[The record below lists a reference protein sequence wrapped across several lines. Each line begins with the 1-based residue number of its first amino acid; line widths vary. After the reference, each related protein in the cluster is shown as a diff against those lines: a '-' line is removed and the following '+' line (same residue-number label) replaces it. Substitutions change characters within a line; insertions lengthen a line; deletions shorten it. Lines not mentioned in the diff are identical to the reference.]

1 MTAGLKRS
9 FESLSI
15 LNYRRFFIGQVV
27 SLSGNWMQT
36 VAEVWL
42 ILSLTG
48 SGLAVGITTA
58 LQFLPIMLL
67 GAWGGSL
74 ADRFQKRRLLMLT
87 QALLMVPPLVL
98 AAVTFEGV
106 VAPWMIY
113 SLVLIRGT
121 LIAIDNPARQAF
133 VMEMVGPSRIVNAV
147 SLNSVIVHSARVI
160 GPALAGV
167 LLATAGVAPCFALN
181 SLSFIVMIWALNGMN
196 SAQLSPPPKVG
207 KDRGGVREAFRY
219 VRRTPELSMPL
230 LLMAL
235 VGTLGLNF
243 HVILPLLAR
252 LSFDGGASSYAVLV
266 SAMGVGSVIGA
277 LVTGAR
283 GQTGLGV
290 IGFSSLSFGF
300 FAMIAAAM
308 PSLASEALILALLG
322 ASAVTFAAAVNSTLQ
337 LAVSP
342 EMRGRVMAL
351 YTVVFLGSTP
361 IGGPLAG
368 WISEAYDPR
377 VALGIAAAS
386 GLLAAAATLK
396 ISRSDWLD
404 FTTVDPPLAQ

>member
-9 FESLSI
+9 FESLSV

-207 KDRGGVREAFRY
+207 KDRGGLSWAEFIPCLLYTSPSPRD
-219 VRRTPELSMPL
+219 RTRS
-230 LLMAL
+230 
-235 VGTLGLNF
+235 
-243 HVILPLLAR
+243 R
-252 LSFDGGASSYAVLV
+252 
-266 SAMGVGSVIGA
+266 
-277 LVTGAR
+277 
-283 GQTGLGV
+283 
-290 IGFSSLSFGF
+290 
-300 FAMIAAAM
+300 M
-308 PSLASEALILALLG
+308 PS
-322 ASAVTFAAAVNSTLQ
+322 SA
-337 LAVSP
+337 
-342 EMRGRVMAL
+342 
-351 YTVVFLGSTP
+351 
-361 IGGPLAG
+361 
-368 WISEAYDPR
+368 
-377 VALGIAAAS
+377 
-386 GLLAAAATLK
+386 
-396 ISRSDWLD
+396 
-404 FTTVDPPLAQ
+404 